1 MSATS
6 RSAASLLAARGSL
19 EVARGYHPRRRAAL
33 PFGAVLTALV
43 LLATVA
49 ALGAGSAVY
58 GAVRGASASDDAA
71 RLSSALVAS
80 TVRGQDRAG
89 ALGTMEGPEGP
100 ALVLSSHLP
109 SGDYETRLYLAGGRV
124 VRDFALA
131 GSPLAPASAEPLA
144 ESRSFS
150 FSFDDGLLTV
160 KTDGGF
166 CSVALRSAPG
176 SASAGGT
183 S

>member
-109 SGDYETRLYLAGGRV
+109 SGDYETRLYLAGGAR
-124 VRDFALA
+124 RA
-131 GSPLAPASAEPLA
+131 
-144 ESRSFS
+144 R
-150 FSFDDGLLTV
+150 
-160 KTDGGF
+160 
-166 CSVALRSAPG
+166 LR
-176 SASAGGT
+176 AGGLAARPRVGRAARRKPLLLVFI
-183 S
+183 

>member
-109 SGDYETRLYLAGGRV
+109 SGDYETRLYLAGGGASCATSRW
-124 VRDFALA
+124 RARR
-131 GSPLAPASAEPLA
+131 SPPRRQ
-144 ESRSFS
+144 SRSQKAAPSRFH
-150 FSFDDGLLTV
+150 LT
-160 KTDGGF
+160 TA
-166 CSVALRSAPG
+166 CSP
-176 SASAGGT
+176 
-183 S
+183 